1 MISVS
6 FVCKAQLIHLTLE
19 HPSAFTGIPKSQCRI
34 STGRQDAHE
43 TFAGLQSSS
52 KAKAGERIVFVLHAV
67 IRIWACAHCVLV
79 GVCHRVCN
87 SRSQIA

>member
-52 KAKAGERIVFVLHAV
+52 KAKAGERIVFVLHAG
-67 IRIWACAHCVLV
+67 IHQDLGLRSLCS
-79 GVCHRVCN
+79 GRRMP
-87 SRSQIA
+87 SRMQ